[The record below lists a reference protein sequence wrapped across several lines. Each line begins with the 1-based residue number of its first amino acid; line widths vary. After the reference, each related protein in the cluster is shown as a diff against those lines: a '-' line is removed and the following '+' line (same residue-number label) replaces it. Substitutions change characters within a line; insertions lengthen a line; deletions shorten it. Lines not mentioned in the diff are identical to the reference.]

1 MTIPN
6 VDKNADKLDLAYIS
20 DWRAKWQRHYGEAWQ
35 FLIKLN
41 IFSPYD
47 PAFTLIDIFPRNV
60 KPICKYEYL
69 NFTAIFLISQ

>member
-20 DWRAKWQRHYGEAWQ
+20 DWHAKWQRHYGEVWQ

-47 PAFTLIDIFPRNV
+47 PAFTLIRIFPRKV

-69 NFTAIFLISQ
+69 NFIAIFLISQ